1 MFRIYDIFFNQNIF
15 ISLPFKNY
23 YCKFDLTN
31 HFLDVHLAIKMQVFP
46 EKKCFLFL
54 FFKETY
60 NL

>member
-31 HFLDVHLAIKMQVFP
+31 HFLDMHLAIKMQVFP
-46 EKKCFLFL
+46 EKKYFLFL